1 MKTPTILLALAAAP
15 LTLTATSNAQ
25 GIYAEFYSGSNPGDG
40 WAALPGFPSQDAG
53 EEGLPSGSDL
63 TIDLSSSQIIR
74 LFTDDPANTDI
85 GVITLNAETGLAP
98 TLIVA
103 NTTNHTV
110 STASPLGQIACR
122 TLAGIRA
129 NEQTKVQINAHSISG
144 PGIDTHR
151 VVRLDLTGD
160 LDAPVVHWGDLST
173 TAPDVG
179 PIAIAGDITP
189 KGSVAAY
196 KGNIGAVTVQGDLNG
211 IISARAGSIES
222 IDVAGSIGSQGRP
235 AIHAVAPFGAF
246 AIDRVIAGNNIGRP
260 GSPAD
265 IITSGAVRAIEADE
279 IHANIDLENDPAAPG
294 FIALFETRTG
304 DFSGGFRARSLSSF
318 GGWSEAPCSVSVAGD
333 VLGDIIFTNV
343 VRNENSSGPEI
354 DIAGTVAQDASI
366 IVGGVPTTDAGLPA
380 AQIIVRSEKS
390 LEGLIIVGNGFPG
403 VFPNPASIQVGTQS
417 PVVVTDSN
425 KHYTT
430 PFAEFGGGA
439 VAIAPFNFHQTES
452 FPNHNETIT
461 LEGDQLLTA
470 VAPRFFGPVFSAG
483 GAQQMIVEHLAEGA
497 QVWVDRSG
505 EFFVEA
511 PTENASGSRTI
522 VIRAI
527 APSSFNAGQW
537 RLRPVDGALKSARA
551 INTPDVAFDSE
562 YDDDTYRFNVAG
574 GADCPQPP
582 GLGRSSNSEIDFANS
597 DGIIQVNCP

>member
-15 LTLTATSNAQ
+15 LALTANSNAQ
-25 GIYAEFYSGSNPGDG
+25 GIYAEFYSSSNPGDG
-40 WAALPGFPSQDAG
+40 WAALPGFPNQNSG
-53 EEGLPSGSDL
+53 EAGLPSGSDL
-63 TIDLSSSQIIR
+63 TIELASSRIIR
-74 LFTDDPANTDI
+74 VFTDDPANTDI
-85 GVITLNAETGLAP
+85 GVITLNAEPGLAP

-103 NTTNHTV
+103 DTLSHTI

-144 PGIDTHR
+144 PGIDTYR
-151 VVRLDLTGD
+151 VVRLDLTGN
-160 LDAPVVHWGDLST
+160 LDAPIVQWGDLTT
-173 TAPDVG
+173 TAPNVG
-179 PIAIAGDITP
+179 PIVIAGDVTP

-196 KGNIGAVTVQGDLNG
+196 RGNIGAVTVQGDLNG
-211 IISARAGSIES
+211 IISARAGT
-222 IDVAGSIGSQGRP
+222 IDSVEVAGSIGSQGRP
-235 AIHAVAPFGAF
+235 AIHAVASLGSF
-246 AIDRVIAGNNIGRP
+246 AIDRVVAGNNIGKP
-260 GSPAD
+260 DSLAD
-265 IITSGAVRAIEADE
+265 IITSGSVRAIEANE

-294 FIALFETRTG
+294 FIALLETRTG
-304 DFSGGFRARSLSSF
+304 DFSGSFRARSLSSF
-318 GGWSEAPCSVSVAGD
+318 GGWSEAPCSVSIAGD
-333 VLGDIIFTNV
+333 VRGDIVFTNV
-343 VRNENSSGPEI
+343 VRNENSDGPEI
-354 DIAGTVAQDASI
+354 DIAGTIDQDASLVI
-366 IVGGVPTTDAGLPA
+366 GGLPTTDTGLPA

-417 PVVVTDSN
+417 PVVVTESN
-425 KHYTT
+425 KHYTM

-452 FPNHNETIT
+452 FPNHNETVT
-461 LEGDQLLTA
+461 LDGDELLTA
-470 VAPRFFGPVFSAG
+470 VAPRFFGPVFSTG

-497 QVWVDRSG
+497 QVWEDRSG

-522 VIRAI
+522 VVRAI
-527 APSSFNAGQW
+527 APASFNAGQW

-562 YDDDTYRFNVAG
+562 YADDTYRFNVAG
-574 GADCPQPP
+574 GADCPQP
-582 GLGRSSNSEIDFANS
+582 LGIARSTNTEIDFTDS
-597 DGIIQVNCP
+597 DGVIRVNCP

>member
-25 GIYAEFYSGSNPGDG
+25 GIYAEFYSSSNPGDG
-40 WAALPGFPSQDAG
+40 WAALPGFPSQNAG
-53 EEGLPSGSDL
+53 EAGLPSGSDL
-63 TIDLSSSQIIR
+63 TIELASSQTIR
-74 LFTDDPANTDI
+74 VFTDDPTSTDI
-85 GVITLNAETGLAP
+85 GVITLNAEPGLAP
-98 TLIVA
+98 TLLVA
-103 NTTNHTV
+103 NTTSRTI

-160 LDAPVVHWGDLST
+160 LDAPIVHWGDLSA
-173 TAPDVG
+173 TAPNVG
-179 PIAIAGDITP
+179 SIAIAGDVTP

-196 KGNIGAVTVQGDLNG
+196 RGNIGAVTVQGDLNG
-211 IISARAGSIES
+211 HISARAGRIAS

-246 AIDRVIAGNNIGRP
+246 AIDRVVAGNNIGRP
-260 GSPAD
+260 DSLPD
-265 IITSGAVRAIEADE
+265 IITSGAVRAITANE
-279 IHANIDLENDPAAPG
+279 IHANIDLENDPADPG
-294 FIALFETRTG
+294 FIALLETRTG
-304 DFSGGFRARSLSSF
+304 DFSGSFRVRSLTSF
-318 GGWSEAPCSVSVAGD
+318 GGWNQAPCSVSIAGD

-343 VRNENSSGPEI
+343 VRNENSLGPEV
-354 DIAGTVAQDASI
+354 DITGTIAQDASI
-366 IVGGVPTTDAGLPA
+366 VIGSLPSTNTGLPA
-380 AQIIVRSEKS
+380 TQIIVRSEKS
-390 LEGLIIVGNGFPG
+390 LEGLIIIGNGHPEAFTSS
-403 VFPNPASIQVGTQS
+403 ASVQIGTQN
-417 PVVVTDSN
+417 PIIVTDPT

-430 PFAEFGGGA
+430 PFADFGGGA

-470 VAPRFFGPVFSAG
+470 VAPRFFGPVFSTG

-505 EFFVEA
+505 EFLVDA

-522 VIRAI
+522 VVRAI
-527 APSSFNAGQW
+527 APASFNAGQW

-582 GLGRSSNSEIDFANS
+582 GIGRSSNSEIDFADS
-597 DGIIQVNCP
+597 DGVIRVNCP